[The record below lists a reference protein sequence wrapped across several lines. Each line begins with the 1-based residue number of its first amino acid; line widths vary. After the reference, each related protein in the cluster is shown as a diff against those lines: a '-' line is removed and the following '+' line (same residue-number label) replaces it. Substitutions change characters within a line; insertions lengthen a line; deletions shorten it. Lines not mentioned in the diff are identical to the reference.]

1 MTPRSRQ
8 PCSPA
13 FKLPRDQLSHGAG
26 GAWLPAWGCR
36 CLFCC
41 SAAQAADE
49 SNDQPGQLMDNTDHA
64 GAPVTSNGRVLRA
77 VIVVGSTVSS
87 HEYCKCTN
95 HKPEYAPRWV
105 EKSGPAI
112 RAALLAHAP
121 AEECAQFEAEFLSA
135 LAVAKKSFDLSKP
148 QAVLTHWHAL
158 ATMAANPPTDEE
170 CEQIERAKAG
180 NYSGL
185 STTDENGNWVRL

>member
-1 MTPRSRQ
+1 MGL
-8 PCSPA
+8 A
-13 FKLPRDQLSHGAG
+13 GA
-26 GAWLPAWGCR
+26 
-36 CLFCC
+36 CLLLR
-41 SAAQAADE
+41 SAAQAAGE
-49 SNDQPGQLMDNTDHA
+49 SNDQPGQRMDDTDHA
-64 GAPVTSNGRVLRA
+64 GAPVTSNGRVLRT

-95 HKPEYAPRWV
+95 HKPEYASRWV
-105 EKSGPAI
+105 ERSGPAI
-112 RAALLAHAP
+112 RAALLAYAP

-135 LAVAKKSFDLSKP
+135 LATAKKSFDLSKP